1 MIENS
6 LWANNV
12 LNSQEKQLQTAYV
25 LQTSGIWMSYIILFL
40 GQVVGGRQMS
50 TLAVIRLVDSFM
62 PVFIGGQMSEGAY
75 VRTPQ
80 NSTDSST
87 VVKILGF
94 FTNLN
99 AWQNYTKY

>member
-1 MIENS
+1 MFFKLVEYEYPIS
-6 LWANNV
+6 FI
-12 LNSQEKQLQTAYV
+12 
-25 LQTSGIWMSYIILFL
+25 SGT
-40 GQVVGGRQMS
+40 GGGRQMS
-50 TLAVIRLVDSFM
+50 TLAVIRFVDSFM

-80 NSTDSST
+80 NSTGSST

-99 AWQNYTKY
+99 IWQNYTKY